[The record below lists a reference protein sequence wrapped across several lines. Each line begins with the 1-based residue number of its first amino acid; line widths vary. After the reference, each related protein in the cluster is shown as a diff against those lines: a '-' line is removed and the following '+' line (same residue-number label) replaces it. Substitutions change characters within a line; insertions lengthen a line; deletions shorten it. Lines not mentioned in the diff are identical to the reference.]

1 MKKLN
6 LRGRLCVEL
15 LERRDVPSVS
25 AVFTPLPKVSIVPS
39 PSVASVPA
47 QVRSVTP
54 SVAPA
59 TPSVASVSPSTTAS
73 ANVLPAVG
81 MPHAPVVVAPAGGTI
96 DEGGTYGFN
105 CSLSDVDGGP
115 LQVRIQ
121 FGNGSPDLA
130 FTNLPSGI
138 AFSVTR
144 QYLQDS
150 LNQTGGAYHGLVTAT
165 DSTGLSTTLPFDVK
179 VRNVAPVVTAPLVAI
194 NFAPTNPQVART
206 ATISAGFTDPGPD
219 AWTAS
224 YVIQTVNGQVV
235 KTGAATVDALRKTAN
250 YVVSGL
256 AAGDYYA
263 FVTVADGAA
272 GGAGTAKTFLRWSPA
287 AQVSSPYSYS
297 PYSSYSSYAYPSY
310 SYSTYSYGAYS
321 PYSSYVYPSYY
332 ATPSYANTPNGFT
345 VYYFGSY
352 PNFKT
357 YGWDGVSGYYPI
369 TYYGGSPYGSVLPS
383 DISYYITRL

>member
-1 MKKLN
+1 MSRWDHPKPPKDW
-6 LRGRLCVEL
+6 RYWVGGTGR
-15 LERRDVPSVS
+15 
-25 AVFTPLPKVSIVPS
+25 
-39 PSVASVPA
+39 
-47 QVRSVTP
+47 
-54 SVAPA
+54 
-59 TPSVASVSPSTTAS
+59 
-73 ANVLPAVG
+73 VLIAVG
-81 MPHAPVVVAPAGGTI
+81 LLMFAFVAYQLWGTGIQTARAQDRLDRQFERAVQANGGQIPGSTAPVGGTI

-150 LNQTGGAYHGLVTAT
+150 LSQTGGAYHGLVTAT

-179 VRNVAPVVTAPLVAI
+179 VRNVTPVVTAPLVAI
-194 NFAPTNPQVART
+194 NFAPTNPQVSRT

-224 YVIQTVNGQVV
+224 YVIQTLNGQVV
-235 KTGAATVDALRKTAN
+235 KTGAATVDGLRKTAN

-263 FVTVADGAA
+263 YVTVADGAA
-272 GGAGTAKTFLRWSPA
+272 GGAGTAKTFLRWSPV
-287 AQVSSPYSYS
+287 AQVSSPYGYS
-297 PYSSYSSYAYPSY
+297 PYSTYSSYVYPSY

-321 PYSSYVYPSYY
+321 SYPSYVYPSYS
-332 ATPSYANTPNGFT
+332 APSYASMPNGFT
-345 VYYFGSY
+345 VYYFGTY

-369 TYYGGSPYGSVLPS
+369 TYYGGSPYGGYSSVLPS

>member
-1 MKKLN
+1 
-6 LRGRLCVEL
+6 
-15 LERRDVPSVS
+15 
-25 AVFTPLPKVSIVPS
+25 
-39 PSVASVPA
+39 
-47 QVRSVTP
+47 
-54 SVAPA
+54 
-59 TPSVASVSPSTTAS
+59 
-73 ANVLPAVG
+73 
-81 MPHAPVVVAPAGGTI
+81 MPHAPVVVAPVGGTI

-144 QYLQDS
+144 QYLQHS
-150 LNQTGGAYHGLVTAT
+150 LNQSGGAYHGLVTAT
-165 DSTGLSTTLPFDVK
+165 DSTGLSTTLPFDVR
-179 VRNVAPVVTAPLVAI
+179 VRNVTPVVTAPLVAI
-194 NFAPTNPQVART
+194 NFPPANPQVART
-206 ATISAGFTDPGPD
+206 VTISAGFTDPGPD

-224 YVIQTVNGQVV
+224 YVIQTLNGQVV
-235 KTGAATVDALRKTAN
+235 KTGGATVDALRKTAK

-272 GGAGTAKTFLRWSPA
+272 GGAATAKTFLRLNAA
-287 AQVSSPYSYS
+287 AQSYSPYSYS
-297 PYSSYSSYAYPSY
+297 PYSYSPY
-310 SYSTYSYGAYS
+310 SYSPCSYSPYSLSPYSYSPVYVTSYTYGAYSSYS

-345 VYYFGSY
+345 VYYFGTY

-369 TYYGGSPYGSVLPS
+369 TYYGGSPYGSVLPT

>member
-47 QVRSVTP
+47 QVGSITP
-54 SVAPA
+54 SVSPA
-59 TPSVASVSPSTTAS
+59 TPPAASGNLSTSVS
-73 ANVLPAVG
+73 ANVLPVVG
-81 MPHAPVVVAPAGGTI
+81 VQHAPLVVAPVGGTI

-272 GGAGTAKTFLRWSPA
+272 GGAGTAKTFLRLNAA
-287 AQVSSPYSYS
+287 AQSYSPYSYS
-297 PYSSYSSYAYPSY
+297 PVYVTSY
-310 SYSTYSYGAYS
+310 TYGAYGSYS

-345 VYYFGSY
+345 VYYFGTY